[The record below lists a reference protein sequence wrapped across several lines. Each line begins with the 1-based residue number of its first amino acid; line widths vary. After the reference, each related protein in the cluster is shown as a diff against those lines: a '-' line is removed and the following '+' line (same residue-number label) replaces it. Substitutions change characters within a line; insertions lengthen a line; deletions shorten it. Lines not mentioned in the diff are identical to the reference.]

1 MSSKKCKGIN
11 RAKDFQGC
19 GEESNFRRYG
29 LCPCCYKTW
38 LLTTD
43 EGQQVIEKQSLKAKK
58 KVTKLK
64 KRSDRIKKV
73 KLMTKSEAEKKLQ
86 AIINKIVRELDNG
99 KGCISCD
106 HGWAS
111 NWTRQ
116 KHAGH
121 YFSRG
126 SNPQLRFDVNNIY
139 LQCSIC
145 NNWKSGNEMAFTE
158 GIKKHYGL
166 EQWRKVEQLKA
177 TERDWSKQD
186 VLDKTHVAR
195 DILKDL
201 KSGRSYD
208 RDTINELMDL

>member
-1 MSSKKCKGIN
+1 MRKCKGIN
-11 RAKDFQGC
+11 KAKYFQGC

-29 LCPCCYKTW
+29 LCPDCFKTW
-38 LLTTD
+38 LLTTK
-43 EGQQVIEKQSLKAKK
+43 EGSEVIKKQSIRAKK
-58 KVTKLK
+58 KVSTLK

-166 EQWRKVEQLKA
+166 EQWQKVEQLKA